1 MALKLSLKPGERVAV
16 NGAVLVNGDRRATL
30 LVESRASILRE
41 KDIMRPE
48 DATTPA
54 RLIYLS
60 IMMMALDASTRAA
73 ETCAFERRITEF
85 ARVVSDPAALALC
98 LKISA
103 RVANGDHYRA
113 LAFCR
118 ELMAFEEKR
127 LAHVA

>member
-30 LVESRASILRE
+30 VVESRASILRE
-41 KDIMRPE
+41 KDILRPE

-60 IMMMALDASTRAA
+60 IMLMTLDPSARTEQARV
-73 ETCAFERRITEF
+73 FERRITEF
-85 ARVVSDPAALALC
+85 AGVVSDPAALALC

-113 LAFCR
+113 LALCR